1 MGKSL
6 YELERPAD
14 FSNVVGQDAVVKSL
28 RVAVDSGKYANA
40 YLFVGYAG
48 CGKTTLARIL
58 AKKATGGDM
67 NSIKE
72 LDAAS
77 NNGVDQ
83 IRALIEDADFATV
96 SGRKVYILDEVHMLS
111 QAASNA
117 LLKTLENPPEGVI
130 FILCTTEEDKVIDT
144 IKSRCRIFRL
154 KRISPDVI
162 RERLQAICDKYGK
175 AATPD
180 ALSLIAAKCDGSM
193 RNALT
198 IMEPMF
204 DADELLPEKVQ
215 EHLGILPCDRVFDI
229 LDNVSCG
236 YTQKA
241 LEAVKTA
248 FSDGRSAMNLVR
260 NVLQA
265 VNDTESVYF
274 GADVSTLVQTDT
286 YRQRVTALVQGMPDI
301 ELLDSLASGLKDVLR
316 YSSKTDA
323 DIYLE
328 LAIRSAARDS
338 SELSSLTKRVSELE
352 SRISE
357 LEARPA
363 AAVGQTVTQAAPVEA
378 ALSIAEP
385 VIDKSAAKPPVVE
398 TGTEEVPF
406 EETFSDTGDDAFDGF
421 SFVDEGVSEPAVPT
435 EGSSNIVPFVADEEQ
450 KNPLPENPENPVAVL
465 DISSHLPDGVK
476 SEEMSAADFFG
487 DEKSDDNS
495 SDPAGEAAMPL
506 VPEEDDLPPLDFA
519 GFLWR

>member
-1 MGKSL
+1 MSKSL
-6 YELERPAD
+6 YELERPSD
-14 FSNVVGQDAVVKSL
+14 FCDVIGQDTVVKSL
-28 RVAVDSGKYANA
+28 RAAVQADKYANA

-154 KRISPDVI
+154 KRISPEVI
-162 RERLQAICDKYGK
+162 RERLQTVCDKYGK
-175 AATPD
+175 AAMPD

-198 IMEPMF
+198 IIEPLF
-204 DADELLPEKVQ
+204 DADELCAEAVQ
-215 EHLGILPCDRVFDI
+215 EHLGILPCDSVFDI
-229 LDNVSCG
+229 LEYTACG
-236 YTQKA
+236 DTRKA
-241 LEAVKTA
+241 LESVKGA
-248 FSDGRSAMNLVR
+248 LSDGRSPINLVR
-260 NVLQA
+260 ELLRA
-265 VNDTESVYF
+265 VNDTVSVYL
-274 GADVSTLVQTDT
+274 GADCEQLVETDA
-286 YRQRVTALVQGMPDI
+286 YRQRVKSLLNGMPNTAL
-301 ELLDSLASGLKDVLR
+301 LDGFAAGLRDVLR
-316 YSSKTDA
+316 YSSKMDA

-328 LAIRSAARDS
+328 LAIRDAAKS
-338 SELSSLTKRVSELE
+338 TSEVSSLLKRVEALE

-363 AAVGQTVTQAAPVEA
+363 VVQQATDTSPVVQQVE
-378 ALSIAEP
+378 EP
-385 VIDKSAAKPPVVE
+385 VTA
-398 TGTEEVPF
+398 TEIPAEERAEDVF
-406 EETFSDTGDDAFDGF
+406 ENIPADTDEGLDGF
-421 SFVDEGVSEPAVPT
+421 SFVDEGVAE
-435 EGSSNIVPFVADEEQ
+435 SSVQPEESKGEVVPFVPDTSEPVEPEQ
-450 KNPLPENPENPVAVL
+450 EKQGEVL
-465 DISSHLPDGVK
+465 DIASHLPEGVK
-476 SEEMSAADFFG
+476 TSEMSASDFFG
-487 DEKSDDNS
+487 DDEDTSGDDTS
-495 SDPAGEAAMPL
+495 GDSAGEAAMPL
-506 VPEEDDLPPLDFA
+506 VPGDDDLPPLDFA
-519 GFLWR
+519 GFLW